1 MGVEINKREY
11 TSPYRPLDS
20 NINWLLGNSG
30 DWQKL
35 TIEAS
40 FGVFIEFDT
49 LNTLFIDEPDV
60 LTITNGKSWNDYG
73 FAVGDSVVLEWIH
86 RDTTNPSSPVDNFNR
101 VPYPGDTMLIGK
113 IEDNKAYIVQP
124 NGQPIG
130 GIGAWSQILP
140 VNTGNFNIIDVRIFT
155 QKRPQGIKLTY
166 GHLENSESESANLS
180 SFIDGTLTEFLA
192 ENTDTLAIGATTPM
206 IPLGNQSGMGVSSIN
221 LKYLGSSN
229 QNIEHSYEIEMV
241 YMLSSFFEDVTN
253 FENREAP
260 SQMFDAA
267 AITDNFLLQ
276 GFPVFNNPN
285 ITIQNELKN
294 TEKLGNTGWFD
305 ENYNGLE
312 NDFTLTSVTY
322 QKHED
327 LSQPLGTTTVT
338 KLDYQNTVKVTAVV
352 DGVANLSG
360 QTKFAYGF
368 AWIPLEDADFKE
380 NEYPFYKNLLMNT
393 GGDAANFQ
401 DVFNVSNAY
410 RFTPSSAVTSAIGY
424 SKDSTTMDVQWLRA
438 SITGSNQVTFEA
450 TFKPSSQFASVFD
463 AKNEIERNYILWFS
477 IADQNLV
484 TNFSNRVSLLLDYN
498 QMDTFVEPV
507 GAYPGMVIEMLDHPK
522 DENSV
527 ATPCGNDIRIED
539 DLLSRVFFNIDTA
552 TGATIPKPT
561 ALTYGFIVE
570 RNSDNLTY
578 ELETLQVDLTQ
589 YPDPTQFNFDG
600 SRGFKLGAGNNKN
613 FIKVDHWSP
622 LDSGTSKGVRGL
634 YGYKIRWEDWLK
646 RLNVPAEIVQD
657 FYDNT
662 KPNNAINNNWYSWL
676 IKAGYT
682 FSFVVFTDAI
692 LNSKPVRY
700 KNTLPIT
707 FKNYDANA
715 DITTVVRYI
724 RESDSTILSG
734 GTDPISGLPLGVIL
748 DNELVRI
755 EIEYTRGTGT
765 WTSLANI
772 YALNTIEVDQGAGFL
787 EYRQLSSIYLP
798 EIDNPLLPLSGGT
811 LLDIQIVSPTVLKC
825 SCLVDPNKLIDAT
838 RYKITGR
845 EGCK

>member
-11 TSPYRPLDS
+11 TSPYRPVDS

-49 LNTLFIDEPDV
+49 LNTLFIDEPDL

-73 FAVGDSVVLEWIH
+73 FAVGDSIVLEWNH
-86 RDTTNPSSPVDNFNR
+86 RDITNPSSPVDNFNR

-140 VNTGNFNIIDVRIFT
+140 VNTANFNIVDVRIFT
-155 QKRPQGIKLTY
+155 QKKPQGIKLTY

-229 QNIEHSYEIEMV
+229 QNIEHSYEIEVV

-338 KLDYQNTVKVTAVV
+338 KLDYQGAIKVTAVV

-463 AKNEIERNYILWFS
+463 TKNEIERNYILWFS

-498 QMDTFVEPV
+498 QMNTFVEPV
-507 GAYPGMVIEMLDHPK
+507 GAYPGMVIEMLDHPQ

-539 DLLSRVFFNIDTA
+539 DLLARVFFNIDTA

-570 RNSDNLTY
+570 RNSDSLTY
-578 ELETLQVDLTQ
+578 ELETFQVDLTQ

-692 LNSKPVRY
+692 LNGKPVRY
-700 KNTLPIT
+700 KNTLPLT

-734 GTDPISGLPLGVIL
+734 GPISGLPLGVIL
-748 DNELVRI
+748 DDELVRI

-772 YALNTIEVDQGAGFL
+772 YGLNTIEVDQGAGFL

-798 EIDNPLLPLSGGT
+798 EIDNPLLPLSVGT
-811 LLDIQIVSPTVLKC
+811 LLDVQIVSPTVLKC